1 MQIPWVKDF
10 AANIYFFVDAKNAEY
25 YQVYIHFKVSADRG
39 SLRAKWGQSSLLGI
53 TV

>member
-1 MQIPWVKDF
+1 MGQGF
-10 AANIYFFVDAKNAEY
+10 CSQYLFFVDAKNAEY
-25 YQVYIHFKVSADRG
+25 YQVYIHFKISADRG